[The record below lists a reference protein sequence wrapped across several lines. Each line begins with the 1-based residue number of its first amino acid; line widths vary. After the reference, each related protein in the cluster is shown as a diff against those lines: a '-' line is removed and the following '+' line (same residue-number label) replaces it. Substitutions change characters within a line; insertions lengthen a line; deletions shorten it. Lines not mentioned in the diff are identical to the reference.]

1 MKKQKICTEFFSH
14 YLLKRESCN
23 FRYHAKKLGFT
34 LAEVLITIGIIGV
47 VASLTIPPLVQNHK
61 KQITETR
68 LAKFYSTINQA
79 IELAEIQYG
88 QKEDWA
94 SSSSAD
100 FWEKYLKPNMKYLKT
115 ENNSLGYIVYLADG
129 SLFILNGSEF
139 IFYPE
144 AKNYRDSDS
153 DNTLGSKSFR
163 FAFYPNNKVT
173 ACLYHRNKGVEPYM
187 CNWNGN
193 KNELYTNADFGC
205 SKINNIAGGSY
216 CAAVIQ
222 RNGWKIPKDYP
233 QKIR

>member
-1 MKKQKICTEFFSH
+1 MKKQKICTEFFSYH
-14 YLLKRESCN
+14 LLKRESCN
-23 FRYHAKKLGFT
+23 FGYQAKKFGFT

-94 SSSSAD
+94 WNGSAD

-115 ENNSLGYIVYLADG
+115 EDNSSGFVVYLADG
-129 SLFILNGSEF
+129 SLFIIKYSEYT
-139 IFYPE
+139 FYPE
-144 AKNYRDSDS
+144 AKNYRESDS

-205 SKINNIAGGSY
+205 SIINNRVGGSY